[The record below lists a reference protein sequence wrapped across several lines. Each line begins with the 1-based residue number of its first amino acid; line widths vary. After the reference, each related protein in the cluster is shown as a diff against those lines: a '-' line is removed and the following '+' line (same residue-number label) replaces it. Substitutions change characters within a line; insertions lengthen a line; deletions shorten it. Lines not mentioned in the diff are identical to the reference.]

1 MPGKKEQPKI
11 EDLGNGKHRIRWQF
25 KDAKGKWR
33 YRQCDI
39 PGSFKDA
46 DKALTRIKYELQ
58 QNTYIDKSRMTVKE
72 QIEEW
77 FDFHQY
83 EIEEKTRARYEENI
97 RLHIIPGIGN
107 IQLSKFCVKDIQDFY
122 KEKLSGGRMDGK
134 EGGLATGTLR
144 KIHIILKLAMDDAVT
159 KERIR
164 ANPVKKIKPPRGTK
178 PGEEIHPLNE
188 EQAHIFLEKA
198 KGDLYY
204 NYFVSMLGTGCRP
217 EEMLALERS
226 DVDFRNKTITVR
238 KVAVSVKGKMC
249 PKSIPKTKKSRRT
262 IKIGDAVVEALK
274 NQLDVQDAWK
284 QKLGTKLY
292 KDKGLVFSTQ
302 TGGYINPS
310 NINSRHFK
318 PILKAAGL
326 PNIRPYD
333 MRHTHATL
341 LYKLHKDIKLVSE
354 RLGHQDVAFTAK
366 TYYHVLPGVE
376 DEAVAMFDDVL
387 TGKLLAPDPQPDKPA
402 ESACV
407 NPCVT
412 NNVIAF
418 PTGAL
423 PKKKTRNCLR
433 E

>member
-1 MPGKKEQPKI
+1 LPGKHERPNI
-11 EDLGNGKHRIRWQF
+11 ENLGNGKHRIRWQF
-25 KDAKGKWR
+25 KDKTGKWH
-33 YRQCDI
+33 YRQRDI
-39 PGSFKDA
+39 PGSDKDA
-46 DKALTRIKYELQ
+46 DRELTRIKYELY

-72 QIEEW
+72 QVDEW
-77 FDFHQY
+77 FDFHQH
-83 EIEEKTRARYEENI
+83 EIEEKTSVRYAENI
-97 RLHIIPGIGN
+97 RLHIVPGVGA

-122 KEKLSGGRMDGK
+122 KDKITGGRMDGK
-134 EGGLATGTLR
+134 EGGLSTGTLR
-144 KIHIILKLAMDDAVT
+144 KIHVILKLAMDDAVN

-164 ANPVKKIKPPRGTK
+164 TNPVKKVRAPKGSK

-188 EQAHIFLEKA
+188 EQAYIFLEHA
-198 KGDLYY
+198 RGDLYC
-204 NYFVSMLGTGCRP
+204 NYFVAMLGSGCRP

-226 DVDFRNKTITVR
+226 YVDFRNKTITIC
-238 KVAVSVKGKMC
+238 KAIVSVKGRMV
-249 PKSIPKTKKSRRT
+249 PKTVPKTSKSRRT
-262 IKIGDAVVEALK
+262 IKIGDVVVEALR
-274 NQLDVQDAWK
+274 NQLEANDAWK
-284 QKLGTKLY
+284 QKVGPNLY
-292 KDKGLVFSTQ
+292 KDNGLVFASQ
-302 TGGYINPS
+302 SGGYINVS

-318 PILKAAGL
+318 PILKKAGL
-326 PNIRPYD
+326 PDIRPYD
-333 MRHTHATL
+333 LRHTHATL

>member
-1 MPGKKEQPKI
+1 MPGKKEQPNI

-33 YRQCDI
+33 YRQCDV

-58 QNTYIDKSRMTVKE
+58 QNAYIDKSRMTVKE

-97 RLHIIPGIGN
+97 RLHIIPGIGD

-134 EGGLATGTLR
+134 EGGLSTGTLR

-164 ANPVKKIKPPRGTK
+164 ANPVKKVKPPRGTK

-188 EQAHIFLEKA
+188 EQTHIFLEQA

-226 DVDFRNKTITVR
+226 DIDFRNKTITIR
-238 KVAVSVKGKMC
+238 KVAVSVKGRMV
-249 PKSIPKTKKSRRT
+249 PKPIPKTKKSRRT

-274 NQLDVQDAWK
+274 NQLDAQDAWK
-284 QKLGTKLY
+284 QKVGPKLY
-292 KDKGLVFSTQ
+292 RDKGLVFTTQ

-310 NINSRHFK
+310 NINARHFK
-318 PILKAAGL
+318 PILKKAGL

-354 RLGHQDVAFTAK
+354 RLGHEDVAFTAK
-366 TYYHVLPGVE
+366 TYHHVLPGVE
-376 DEAVAMFDDVL
+376 DEAVALFDDVL
-387 TGKLLAPDPQPDKPA
+387 TGKLLSEPRPDTPSEA
-402 ESACV
+402 ACV
-407 NPCVT
+407 KPCVI

-418 PTGAL
+418 PTAAL
-423 PKKKTRNCLR
+423 PKRKSRNCLR
-433 E
+433 H